1 MPVQKSWDEYEVALL
16 IEAYFEIK
24 RANTKKAAVLSS
36 LSEQLRKRAVNLGM
50 EIDDTFR
57 NINGMVWQE
66 RYIAQAFNSS
76 RYESRTPSALFQ
88 KMTDLYRDKPDEF
101 KRILA
106 VAKDQVNGVSE
117 LNAENEICQLS
128 FNEWLIKYYGNKYS
142 AQSILSALKET
153 EEYAI
158 SRKITKDRLSDI
170 DDPIAF
176 NKIIH
181 TILQNRFFRL
191 MHSKAAKQ
199 LDKTAQ
205 VYKKYLEEKTSCIGK
220 KSDALETAVE
230 SKPKSPTGN
239 STDDKI
245 CALLKASFPY
255 GIRISSVRDLMRFRL
270 AAEEATVELPESDEE
285 LKNLLMASG
294 TMMDDKIFAK
304 SENMEGELK
313 EKIEAIFASGVNIIY
328 YESLFYA
335 EQEWMEQNHITSE
348 EILKDTLK
356 KKIPEYIYT
365 RIFFA
370 KSEKKTEYEALSE
383 EIKRIWGEN
392 AVAEITQLSK
402 ELPYVPQENIQR
414 VLFATNHF
422 VWVSEGNYLLVDRV
436 TISEQEEEAILE
448 YVEKSCD
455 ETGYASLTDIP
466 LGCIQDNNSF
476 VSGNALYA
484 AIYNKILSG
493 KYRNNGKILTTG
505 DSTINIVSLL
515 SREFCDRE
523 EITFD
528 EVNNR
533 VTELNGG
540 TKRQDSFEILYNNFV
555 RISEEDFVAPKK
567 LHFDVGEI
575 DRVLSDIY
583 HDGFGAIKDVTTF
596 AMFPVCGTTWNHY
609 VLESYCYRYSQKYY
623 LSILNFNSKN
633 AGIIGE
639 KKSGYSYDQM
649 LAMALAEAS
658 VDLNETDAGEYL
670 FQRGMMA
677 KRKYAKLGEIISEA
691 ERIRKEK

>member
-1 MPVQKSWDEYEVALL
+1 MPEQKSWDEYEVALL

-24 RANTKKAAVLSS
+24 RDNTKKVAILSS
-36 LSEQLRKRAVNLGM
+36 LSEQLRRRAINLGLK
-50 EIDDTFR
+50 IDDTFR

-76 RYESRTPSALFQ
+76 RYELKAPSALFL
-88 KMTDLYRDKPDEF
+88 KMADLYRDRPDEF

-106 VAKDQVNGVSE
+106 VAKDQANGMSE
-117 LNAENEICQLS
+117 MNTENIIYQLP
-128 FNEWLIKYYGNKYS
+128 FNEWLIKHYGNKYS
-142 AQSILSALKET
+142 AQSILSALNEA
-153 EEYAI
+153 EEFAI
-158 SRKITKDRLSDI
+158 SRKITKDRITDI

-199 LDKTAQ
+199 LDKTSQ
-205 VYKKYLEEKTSCIGK
+205 VYKKYLEGKASCVGQ
-220 KSDALETAVE
+220 KSNAPETAVE
-230 SKPKSPTGN
+230 SKPESTTEN
-239 STDDKI
+239 TTDDKI
-245 CALLKASFPY
+245 NALLKASFPY

-270 AAEEATVELPESDEE
+270 AAEEAMVELPENDEK

-313 EKIEAIFASGVNIIY
+313 EKIEAIFASGVNIVY

-335 EQEWMEQNHITSE
+335 EQEWMEQNHITSD

-356 KKIPEYIYT
+356 KKLPEYICT

-383 EIKRIWGEN
+383 ELKRIWGES
-392 AVAEITQLSK
+392 AVAKLTQLSEK
-402 ELPYVPQENIQR
+402 LPYVPQENIQR

-436 TISEQEEEAILE
+436 MISEQEKEAILE
-448 YVEKSCD
+448 YVEKSCN

-466 LGCIQDNNSF
+466 LGCIQDNNSY
-476 VSGNALYA
+476 VSGNPLYT
-484 AIYNKILSG
+484 AIYNKVLSD

-528 EVNNR
+528 EINNR

-540 TKRQDSFEILYNNFV
+540 SKRQDSFEILYNNFV
-555 RISEEDFVAPKK
+555 RISEEGFVAPKK

-583 HDGFGAIKDVTTF
+583 PYGFGAIKDVTTF

-609 VLESYCYRYSQKYY
+609 VLESYCYRYSRKYY
-623 LSILNFNSKN
+623 LSVLNFNSKN
-633 AGIIGE
+633 AGLIGE
-639 KKSGYSYDQM
+639 KKSNYSYDQM
-649 LAMALAEAS
+649 LAIALAEAS
-658 VDLNETDAGEYL
+658 VNLNETDAGEYL

-677 KRKYAKLGEIISEA
+677 KRKYAKLGNIISEA